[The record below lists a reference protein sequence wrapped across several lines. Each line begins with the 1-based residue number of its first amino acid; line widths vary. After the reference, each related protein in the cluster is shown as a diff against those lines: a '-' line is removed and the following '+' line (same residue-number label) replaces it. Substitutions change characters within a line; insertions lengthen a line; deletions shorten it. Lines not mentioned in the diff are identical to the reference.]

1 MIDPNKS
8 NTKLADSDK
17 DNLAQQQIDPQQ
29 LSVKAWSQ
37 KILVV
42 LLCIASFYGGWKSH
56 ESSMVNQCF
65 ASGGQIVEGD
75 KTILC
80 KLS

>member
-17 DNLAQQQIDPQQ
+17 DNLVQQQIDPQQ

-65 ASGGQIVEGD
+65 ASGGQVVEGE

>member
-1 MIDPNKS
+1 MTDPNNLNKPS
-8 NTKLADSDK
+8 NSDK
-17 DNLAQQQIDPQQ
+17 DQLAQQQLASQQ
-29 LSVKAWSQ
+29 VTVKAWSQ

-65 ASGGQIVEGD
+65 ANGGQVVEGD

-80 KLS
+80 KSS

>member
-1 MIDPNKS
+1 MTDSNNLNKPS
-8 NTKLADSDK
+8 SSDK
-17 DNLAQQQIDPQQ
+17 DQLAQQQLASQQ
-29 LSVKAWSQ
+29 VTVKAWSQ